1 MKYLEGTHSPS
12 PWSGLLGGGG
22 GGGLAGWLV
31 GWLAGWSGWLAGW
44 LVGWLAGLGSLVSIY
59 VCFRFNK
66 KANVKGENKLFRLHM
81 CKNIENTIL

>member
-12 PWSGLLGGGG
+12 PWSGRLGGGG

-59 VCFRFNK
+59 IEICMHMPSAEPLKFR
-66 KANVKGENKLFRLHM
+66 
-81 CKNIENTIL
+81 

>member
-12 PWSGLLGGGG
+12 PWSGRLGGGG

-44 LVGWLAGLGSLVSIY
+44 LVGWLAGLGSLVSI
-59 VCFRFNK
+59 VEACRLTNK
-66 KANVKGENKLFRLHM
+66 P
-81 CKNIENTIL
+81 NI

>member
-12 PWSGLLGGGG
+12 PWSGRLGGGG

-44 LVGWLAGLGSLVSIY
+44 LVGWLAGLGSLVSTNSLELII
-59 VCFRFNK
+59 FFI
-66 KANVKGENKLFRLHM
+66 LFVFF
-81 CKNIENTIL
+81 IQ